1 MQTSNHMR
9 AIKTQSTPLQS
20 PVTGQIHVTHQG
32 GNSFDLYNQK
42 HLY

>member
-1 MQTSNHMR
+1 MQTNNHMS
-9 AIKTQSTPLQS
+9 ALKTQSIPLQI

-32 GNSFDLYNQK
+32 GNSLYVYNQK